1 LATLQTI
8 WLALLLVILLVPGF
22 YGLHLFLL
30 AVLAEHRRHRVRA
43 EQERIIREYLRCVP
57 EEHWPRVTTQ
67 IPLYN
72 EQTVAR
78 RVIEAAARMDYPPE
92 RHEIQIL
99 DDSSDGTREIVDRA
113 AAELRERGY
122 RVEVVRRDNREH
134 YKAGALAH
142 GLKAAR
148 GEFIAI
154 FDADFLP
161 GRNFLRR
168 LVPLLASDPLAACV
182 QARWGHLN
190 ARESW
195 LTEALA
201 LGIDGHFC
209 VEQTARAGSGLLFN
223 FNGTAGIWRRA
234 AIEDP
239 RVGGWQGDTI
249 TEDLDLSYRAQLA
262 GWKMIYCGD
271 EAVPAEIP
279 ADVNALKAQQRR
291 WATGSIQTARK
302 LLPAVWRSR
311 LSLLQKLE
319 ASFHLTQY
327 SVNLFMVLT
336 IGFGRALL
344 ELAPAEQHPYLFLGY
359 SSTCV
364 VAAAGSWFAYLYARW
379 TLPGGDLNLLRL
391 VKLIVLGL
399 GLSVNNSVAVV
410 AGLFQRGGEF
420 VRTPKS
426 GARDGA
432 SAVRQPSPYLAIRS
446 GLWLLELLIGG
457 LCLLQWAWF
466 LREDSY
472 FEGTFLLLYA
482 VGLIMM
488 GWASR
493 PGAGRSPPTDAHP
506 ASPPT
511 LPAPAEGLA

>member
-1 LATLQTI
+1 LLAILETV
-8 WLALLLVILLVPGF
+8 WLALLLLILLVPGF

-30 AVLAEHRRHRVRA
+30 AVLAERRRHRMRA
-43 EQERIIREYLRCVP
+43 EQERVIEDYLDGTPQTR
-57 EEHWPRVTTQ
+57 WPRVTTQ

-78 RVIEAAARMDYPPE
+78 RVIEAAARMDYPPD

-99 DDSSDGTREIVDRA
+99 DDSTDGTREIVDRV
-113 AAELRERGY
+113 AAELRERGQ
-122 RVEVVRRDNREH
+122 RVEVVRRDTREH

-142 GLKAAR
+142 GLKTAR
-148 GEFIAI
+148 GELIAI

-161 GRNFLRR
+161 GRDFLRR
-168 LVPLLASDPLAACV
+168 LVPLLAGDPRAACV

-190 ARESW
+190 AHETW
-195 LTEALA
+195 MTEALA

-209 VEQTARAGSGLLFN
+209 VEQTARAGNGFLFN
-223 FNGTAGIWRRA
+223 FNGTAGVWRRA

-262 GWKMIYCGD
+262 GWRMIFYGD
-271 EAVPAEIP
+271 EVVPAEIP

-302 LLPAVWRSR
+302 LLSSVWRSR
-311 LSLLQKLE
+311 LGLLQKLE

-327 SVNLFMVLT
+327 SVNVFMLLT

-344 ELAPAEQHPYLFLGY
+344 ELAPAEQHPYLFMCY

-364 VAAAGSWFAYLYARW
+364 LAAAGSWFAYLYARW
-379 TLPGGDLNLLRL
+379 TLPGGDISLLRL
-391 VKLIVLGL
+391 GKLIVLGL

-410 AGLFQRGGEF
+410 VGLFQRGGEF

-432 SAVRQPSPYLAIRS
+432 AAPLRRSPYVAIRS
-446 GLWLLELLIGG
+446 GLWLLELLLGG
-457 LCLLQWAWF
+457 LCLFQWAWF
-466 LREDSY
+466 LREDAY

-482 VGLIMM
+482 VGLIAM

-493 PGAGRSPPTDAHP
+493 PGAGRPPP
-506 ASPPT
+506 AGH
-511 LPAPAEGLA
+511 LPRPGERPVPALE